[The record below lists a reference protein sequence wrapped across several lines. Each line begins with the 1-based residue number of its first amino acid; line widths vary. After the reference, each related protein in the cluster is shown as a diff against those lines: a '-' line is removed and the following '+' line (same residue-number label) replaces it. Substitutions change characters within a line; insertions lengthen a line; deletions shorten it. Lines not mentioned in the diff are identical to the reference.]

1 MDGRLSLRLLITLT
15 AMAATISA
23 LPGGLGDADP
33 GKAEGLVV
41 LLTDYGTSGFRVG
54 ALEGS
59 IYSENPQVRISTITH
74 QVSAFNVAEGS
85 YLLAKAARYYPPG
98 TVFVAEV
105 NPGVGTDERSIVVE
119 TEDGKLFV
127 GPDNGLF
134 TDVMED
140 LGVARVWEVRGL
152 NLTRSGGDPVTFN
165 GVEVYGPVG
174 AILAAGADPAGV
186 GPEVSDPVRLERQ
199 RAGVEGD
206 EVVGA
211 VAYIDPWGNLVTNIP
226 EELLGGTDI
235 GPGDR
240 VEISVN
246 GSRIDAL
253 FGTTYADVPVGEWVV
268 LVGILGRLE
277 IAVNMG
283 SAAGAPGG
291 RRGLR
296 RQGPGDLRA
305 QR

>member
-1 MDGRLSLRLLITLT
+1 MINLSRHIFIKLIRRRGRIIVGDEKMDGRLSLRLLITLA

-23 LPGGLGDADP
+23 LPGGLGYADP

-59 IYSENPQVRISTITH
+59 IYSENPQARISTITH

-140 LGVARVWEVRGL
+140 LGVVRVWEVRGL

-174 AILAAGADPAGV
+174 AILAAGADPAGL
-186 GPEVSDPVRLERQ
+186 GPELSDPVRLERQ

-206 EVVGA
+206 QMVGA

-226 EELLGGTDI
+226 EELIGGTDI
-235 GPGDR
+235 GP
-240 VEISVN
+240 
-246 GSRIDAL
+246 
-253 FGTTYADVPVGEWVV
+253 
-268 LVGILGRLE
+268 
-277 IAVNMG
+277 
-283 SAAGAPGG
+283 
-291 RRGLR
+291 
-296 RQGPGDLRA
+296 
-305 QR
+305 